1 MHITDYVIYIAKSI
15 TLSSRNIS
23 YRFFANWH
31 NKCRIFERL
40 YAYVA
45 TTDDKTSLLR
55 HTYENCFKLACSRY
69 VESAVKKWHLK
80 RFGLHSVTCIR
91 KQKPMDSSDEQLYY
105 QLQPTSDQQWCR
117 YSMER

>member
-69 VESAVKKWHLK
+69 VESAVKKMAPKTFWFALS
-80 RFGLHSVTCIR
+80 F
-91 KQKPMDSSDEQLYY
+91 LY
-105 QLQPTSDQQWCR
+105 
-117 YSMER
+117 

>member
-23 YRFFANWH
+23 YRFFANLH

-40 YAYVA
+40 YAFVA

-55 HTYENCFKLACSRY
+55 HTYDNFIKLVRS
-69 VESAVKKWHLK
+69 VESAVKKMAAKTFW
-80 RFGLHSVTCIR
+80 FAFSY
-91 KQKPMDSSDEQLYY
+91 LY
-105 QLQPTSDQQWCR
+105 
-117 YSMER
+117 

>member
-1 MHITDYVIYIAKSI
+1 MHITDHVIYIAKSI

-55 HTYENCFKLACSRY
+55 HTYDNFIKIVRS
-69 VESAVKKWHLK
+69 VESAVKKMAAKTFW
-80 RFGLHSVTCIR
+80 FAFSY
-91 KQKPMDSSDEQLYY
+91 LY
-105 QLQPTSDQQWCR
+105 
-117 YSMER
+117 